1 MENKIT
7 KCVSCGA
14 ELAEGAKFCEK
25 CGHAVEQTKVA
36 EQYCS
41 VCGEKIE
48 EGTSFCTKCGHAFS
62 EDAKSSGSTEFKEE
76 PIKEKP
82 EPEKVAETPVRPG
95 QTVEKKGLDKKIK
108 IVIGVCIVVV
118 AIFLFRAI
126 SANDPIGDTKDIVFD
141 AWTTEP
147 MGDLID
153 EKMSNVKWEKIEND
167 KKHYTVSVTGF
178 VPDLYGNMTISFDV
192 NYAGDHVYARV
203 ISIEYDG
210 EVYTDDISI
219 AYVMGM
225 LTE

>member
-14 ELAEGAKFCEK
+14 ELTEGAKFCEK
-25 CGHAVEQTKVA
+25 CGHAVEQKKDA

-48 EGTSFCTKCGHAFS
+48 EGTSFCIKCGHAFS
-62 EDAKSSGSTEFKEE
+62 EDVKGSESTEFNEE

-82 EPEKVAETPVRPG
+82 GPEKVAETPVQPG
-95 QTVEKKGLDKKIK
+95 QTVEKKGLNKKIK

-118 AIFLFRAI
+118 AIFLFRVL
-126 SANDPIGDTKDIVFD
+126 SANDPIGDTKNLVFD
-141 AWTTEP
+141 TYTTET
-147 MGDLID
+147 MGTIV
-153 EKMSNVKWEKIEND
+153 EKSMSNVNWEKVEND
-167 KKHYTVSVTGF
+167 KTHYTVSVSGF
-178 VPDLYGNMTISFDV
+178 VPDLYGNVKITFDV
-192 NYAGDHVYARV
+192 NYVDDLVYGKIV
-203 ISIEYDG
+203 SVVYDD
-210 EVYTDDISI
+210 EMYTDDFTI